1 MLCTNSVPDV
11 PIEQTP
17 WPSSI
22 RPEPMAAQALSP
34 PPATTGVPTG
44 RPVTT
49 EAAAVTWPV
58 TSGPSNTSGRR
69 PSGTSN
75 ASSTSR
81 L

>member
-34 PPATTGVPTG
+34 PPATTGVPDGQAGDHRG
-44 RPVTT
+44 RGGHVARHFRAL
-49 EAAAVTWPV
+49 EHI
-58 TSGPSNTSGRR
+58 R
-69 PSGTSN
+69 
-75 ASSTSR
+75 
-81 L
+81 